1 MEVGALIREARREA
15 GLTQAELAAR
25 SGTSQATLS
34 AYERGRKD
42 PSASTAARILA
53 AAGSRLAR
61 VPASRVVW
69 MPSSAELERRGHI
82 LAQVIDLAERL
93 PSNPQ
98 RPLRYPSL
106 RRLVREAS

>member
-1 MEVGALIREARREA
+1 MDVRELIRDARREA
-15 GLTQAELAAR
+15 GLTQAVLATR

-34 AYERGRKD
+34 SYERGRKD
-42 PSASTAARILA
+42 PSATTATRILA
-53 AAGSRLAR
+53 AAGWKLAR
-61 VPASRVVW
+61 TPATRAVW
-69 MPSSAELERRGHI
+69 TPSAMELERRGRI

-98 RPLRYPSL
+98 RPLRYPPL